1 MTPDASLSVML
12 GFQAV
17 STAMAAPVVAG
28 LVLVVLL
35 LLAPVVWL
43 IVVYN
48 RLASLRVRCENAYS
62 QIDVQLKRRFDLVP
76 NLVEAV
82 KGYMAHERQTLE
94 AVIKARAAAVDGLRG
109 ASGAMRGGAVGMG
122 ALAAASGQLDLALGR
137 LFGVMERYPDLKA
150 NQNALQLQEE
160 LVHTENRI
168 AFARQ
173 GYNDSVQSMN
183 SQIAMFPTNLVA
195 GLFAF
200 RPMPM
205 FEAADQERTAV
216 RVNLS
221 DPS

>member
-109 ASGAMRGGAVGMG
+109 ASGAMHGGAVGLG

>member
-1 MTPDASLSVML
+1 
-12 GFQAV
+12 
-17 STAMAAPVVAG
+17 VV
-28 LVLVVLL
+28 LPLVVTLL
-35 LLAPVVWL
+35 LVPVIWL
-43 IVVYN
+43 VMAYN
-48 RLASLRVRCENAYS
+48 RLARLRVRCDNAYS

-94 AVIKARAAAVDGLRG
+94 AVIRARAAAVDGLRG
-109 ASGAMRGGAVGMG
+109 ASGALHGGVVGMG
-122 ALAAASGQLDLALGR
+122 ALAAASGQLDAALGR
-137 LFGVMERYPDLKA
+137 LFGVIERYPDLRA

-173 GYNDSVQSMN
+173 GYNDSVQSLN
-183 SQIAMFPTNLVA
+183 AQIAMFPTNLVA

-205 FEAADQERTAV
+205 FETADQERGVV
-216 RVNLS
+216 RVDLG
-221 DPS
+221 DAA

>member
-1 MTPDASLSVML
+1 MTSVAHFSVML
-12 GFQAV
+12 GFLAV
-17 STAMAAPVVAG
+17 STMLLVVPVVLILLAAPLLW
-28 LVLVVLL
+28 LVM
-35 LLAPVVWL
+35 A
-43 IVVYN
+43 YN
-48 RLASLRVRCENAYS
+48 RLAQLRVRCENAYS

-94 AVIKARAAAVDGLRG
+94 AVIRARAAAVDGLRG
-109 ASGAMRGGAVGMG
+109 ASGVMHGGVVGMG
-122 ALAAASGQLDLALGR
+122 ALAAASGQLDAALGR

-173 GYNDSVQSMN
+173 GYNDSVQSLN
-183 SQIAMFPTNLVA
+183 AQIAMFPTNVVA

-205 FEAADQERTAV
+205 FEAADQERVVV
-216 RVNLS
+216 RVDLGEGS
-221 DPS
+221 

>member
-1 MTPDASLSVML
+1 MTSVALFTVMP
-12 GFQAV
+12 GFLAV
-17 STAMAAPVVAG
+17 STMLVVVPVV
-28 LVLVVLL
+28 LIL
-35 LLAPVVWL
+35 LLAPVIWL
-43 IVVYN
+43 VMAYN
-48 RLASLRVRCENAYS
+48 RLARLRVRCENAYS

-94 AVIKARAAAVDGLRG
+94 AVIRARAAAVDGLRG
-109 ASGAMRGGAVGMG
+109 ASGAMHGGVVGMG
-122 ALAAASGQLDLALGR
+122 ALAAASGQLDAALGR

-173 GYNDSVQSMN
+173 GYNDSVQSLN
-183 SQIAMFPTNLVA
+183 AQIAMFPTNLVA

-205 FEAADQERTAV
+205 FEAADQERAAV
-216 RVNLS
+216 RVSLGDAS
-221 DPS
+221 

>member
-1 MTPDASLSVML
+1 MILFASSVDMQWL
-12 GFQAV
+12 LAV
-17 STAMAAPVVAG
+17 SAAV
-28 LVLVVLL
+28 LVLPLIAIL
-35 LLAPVVWL
+35 LLAPVIWL
-43 IVVYN
+43 VMAYN
-48 RLASLRVRCENAYS
+48 RLARLRVRCENAYS

-82 KGYMAHERQTLE
+82 KGSMAHERQTLE
-94 AVIKARAAAVDGLRG
+94 AVISARAAAIDGLRG
-109 ASGAMRGGAVGMG
+109 ASGAMHGGVIGMG
-122 ALAAASGQLDLALGR
+122 ALAAASGQLDVALGR

-173 GYNDSVQSMN
+173 GYNDSVQSLN
-183 SQIAMFPTNLVA
+183 AQIAMFPINLVA

-205 FEAADQERTAV
+205 FEAADQERAAV
-216 RVNLS
+216 RVSLGDAS
-221 DPS
+221 

>member
-1 MTPDASLSVML
+1 M
-12 GFQAV
+12 GFLAV
-17 STAMAAPVVAG
+17 STAIVV
-28 LVLVVLL
+28 LPLVVVL

-43 IVVYN
+43 VMAYN
-48 RLASLRVRCENAYS
+48 RLARLRVRCENAYS

-94 AVIKARAAAVDGLRG
+94 AVIRARAAAVDGLRG
-109 ASGAMRGGAVGMG
+109 ASAAMHGGVVGMG
-122 ALAAASGQLDLALGR
+122 ALAAASGQLDAALGR

-173 GYNDSVQSMN
+173 GYNDSVQSLN
-183 SQIAMFPTNLVA
+183 AQIAMFPTNLVA

-205 FEAADQERTAV
+205 FEAADQERAAV
-216 RVNLS
+216 RVALGDAS
-221 DPS
+221 